1 MFSFELEETKSPVA
15 LIKVVGVGGCGGN
28 AINNMMKHKVSGVEF
43 IAMNTDIQALRQ
55 NEAPVKVQLGE
66 SLTKGLGAGANHEVG
81 RQAALADRDRITEQ
95 LRGAD
100 MLFIAAGMG
109 GGTGTGAAPVVADI
123 ARELG
128 ILTVA
133 VVIKPFSF
141 EGRRTKVAQE
151 GIETLKELVDS
162 VIIIPNDNLLK
173 VLGPDV
179 TYVAAT
185 QAADDVLLGAVAG
198 IAEVINCPGHINLDF
213 ADVKTVMSEMGI
225 AMMGSAVAEGLD
237 RAHQAA
243 NRAINSP
250 LLEDINLQGARGI
263 LVNIT
268 ATAAIKLNEIDEIME
283 TIRSFASVEAT
294 TIFGTVIDETMG
306 EQIRVT
312 IVATGLGG
320 AKPSSMTQ
328 TLKVV
333 RTGTDNQDFGV
344 EMNESLDSPNV
355 MRRGSRQSTLEGMQK
370 SGVSHIDIPTFLRL
384 QAD

>member
-1 MFSFELEETKSPVA
+1 
-15 LIKVVGVGGCGGN
+15 
-28 AINNMMKHKVSGVEF
+28 
-43 IAMNTDIQALRQ
+43 
-55 NEAPVKVQLGE
+55 
-66 SLTKGLGAGANHEVG
+66 
-81 RQAALADRDRITEQ
+81 
-95 LRGAD
+95 
-100 MLFIAAGMG
+100 
-109 GGTGTGAAPVVADI
+109 
-123 ARELG
+123 
-128 ILTVA
+128 
-133 VVIKPFSF
+133 
-141 EGRRTKVAQE
+141 
-151 GIETLKELVDS
+151 
-162 VIIIPNDNLLK
+162 
-173 VLGPDV
+173 
-179 TYVAAT
+179 
-185 QAADDVLLGAVAG
+185 
-198 IAEVINCPGHINLDF
+198 
-213 ADVKTVMSEMGI
+213 MSEMGI

-344 EMNESLDSPNV
+344 EMNDSLDSPNV

>member
-28 AINNMMKHKVSGVEF
+28 AINNMMKQKVSGVEF

-55 NEAPVKVQLGE
+55 NQALIKVQLGE

-109 GGTGTGAAPVVADI
+109 GGTGTGAAPIVADI

-133 VVIKPFSF
+133 VVVKPFSF

-213 ADVKTVMSEMGI
+213 ADVRTVMSEMGI
-225 AMMGSAVAEGLD
+225 AMMGSAVADGVD

-243 NRAINSP
+243 NKAINSP

-268 ATAAIKLNEIDEIME
+268 ATAAIKLTEIDEIME
-283 TIRSFASVEAT
+283 TIRSFASPEAT

-320 AKPSSMTQ
+320 AKVSTLSQP
-328 TLKVV
+328 LKVV
-333 RTGTDNQDFGV
+333 RTGTDNQDIGGG
-344 EMNESLDSPNV
+344 MSDSHDSPNV

-370 SGVSHIDIPTFLRL
+370 SGVSQIDIPTFLRL